1 MAMMD
6 HKPVTRMEDWYKERQ
21 VDDDGAL
28 THVSFA
34 DCVPKLKWSYEHYKR
49 EMEKRVTGKEDLEK
63 IANNEVTVVRPDRP
77 NISSGEVAGIVLRI
91 ARIVVQN
98 APNVEVISSIEDDS
112 LGGVVAD
119 YILRSKILHYD
130 TYTNDLRTRL
140 QATVKAGLTISFDC
154 VVPVLDRKPNGE
166 WWIQYDS
173 IHYRDVFPEPGAV
186 DIREATSVFVRR
198 YLTKGD
204 VAALIES
211 NPAGWNVEALRAML
225 KPHWQTA
232 PLRQHESNSRSDIRR
247 GALAE
252 GFEVVTLYTNTGAP
266 FLTFEPRTMNLLRIE
281 HNLHPNKEHPVFF
294 FIPEWDHQNPLGK
307 SLVERLRGR
316 QDFQDMFFN
325 GAAKAWELSID
336 PPILAYGAPRAV
348 LNLGPGKA
356 NRIDNPNAKI
366 EPFDIGTS
374 ALQQYSQISQGNLGS
389 MVNISGSADQQMATQ
404 AGAGMSATPQGVA
417 AQQTLVDITTNDY
430 QKSVEMFVNQYASYA
445 LTIWFQ
451 EMKGVKKI
459 KPSADAR
466 RRLVNAAWITV
477 PGEVGPD
484 GQPGEEQRINQVLE
498 VITESGEIEIDFSS
512 LAVEYFVRCIP
523 GSMTEM
529 EDEKQVRILKEMF
542 VPLSQAMPAIAQTQN
557 PELIGNAAATMQ
569 FIIEKTLEL
578 SGSAFSEDL
587 KTILKSGSG
596 SVSQSEDKLAAI
608 EQELGGATQGVIEA
622 VTQSNAVV
630 AAMQEQIK
638 GLVEAQEFLMQRL
651 GVSNGGSTDT
661 GLDMADLQLQL
672 PPSTG
677 GGSYAAAVP
686 NQGAAQ

>member
-6 HKPVTRMEDWYKERQ
+6 HKPVTSIEDWYTERQ
-21 VDDDGAL
+21 ENEDGVL

-34 DCVPKLKWSYEHYKR
+34 DSVQRLKWSYEHYKR
-49 EMEKRVTGKEDLEK
+49 EMEKRVVGKEDLEK

-119 YILRSKILHYD
+119 YILRSKVLHYD

-154 VVPVLDRKPNGE
+154 VVPVLDKKPNGE

-186 DIREATSVFVRR
+186 DIREANSVFVRR

-204 VAALIES
+204 VKALIES
-211 NPAGWNVEALRAML
+211 NPTGWNVPALKAML
-225 KPHWQTA
+225 APHWQAA

-281 HNLHPNKEHPVFF
+281 QNLHPNHEHPVFF
-294 FIPEWDHQNPLGK
+294 YLPEWDHQNPLGK

-325 GAAKAWELSID
+325 GAAKVWELSVD

-366 EPFDIGTS
+366 EAFDISTT
-374 ALQQYSQISQGNLGS
+374 ALMQYSAISQNNLGS

-417 AQQTLVDITTNDY
+417 QQNTLVDITTNDY

-451 EMKGVKKI
+451 EMKGTKKI
-459 KPSADAR
+459 RPSADAR
-466 RRLVNAAWITV
+466 RRLINAGWITTTDDQGQESRV
-477 PGEVGPD
+477 NVVSDAITDD
-484 GQPGEEQRINQVLE
+484 G
-498 VITESGEIEIDFSS
+498 TIEIDFST

-523 GSMTEM
+523 GSLTEI
-529 EDEKQVRILKEMF
+529 EDEKQLRVLKEMF

-557 PELIGNAAATMQ
+557 PQLIGNAAATMQ

-578 SGSAFSEDL
+578 SGSAYSEDL
-587 KTILKSGSG
+587 KAILANKGG
-596 SVSQSEDKLAAI
+596 EGVADSQKQIAAI

-622 VTQSNAVV
+622 VGQSNAVI
-630 AAMQEQIK
+630 AAMKEQIA
-638 GLVEAQEFLMQRL
+638 GLVQAQEFLMERL
-651 GVSNGGSTDT
+651 GVSNGGSADT
-661 GLDMADLQLQL
+661 GGDIADLQLDLSPQ
-672 PPSTG
+672 PDSG
-677 GGSYAAAVP
+677 GYAAVVP
-686 NQGAAQ
+686 NQGAAL

>member
-6 HKPVTRMEDWYKERQ
+6 HTPPKSIEDWYTEQ
-21 VDDDGAL
+21 VVDADGCL
-28 THVSFA
+28 SHVSFA
-34 DCVPKLKWSYEHYKR
+34 PCVARIKWSYDHFKN
-49 EMEKRVTGKEDLEK
+49 EMEKRVKGKEDLEK

-98 APNVEVISSIEDDS
+98 APNVEVVSTIEDDS
-112 LGGVVAD
+112 LGGVIVD

-140 QATVKAGLTISFDC
+140 QATVKAGLTVSFDC

-186 DIREATSVFVRR
+186 DIREACSVFVRR

-204 VAALIES
+204 VQALIRNE
-211 NPAGWNVEALRAML
+211 PAGWNIPALKAML
-225 KPHWQTA
+225 KPHWQSA

-247 GALAE
+247 GAMAE
-252 GFEVVTLYTNTGAP
+252 GFEIITLYTNTGDP
-266 FLTFEPRTMNLLRIE
+266 FLTFEPRTMNLLRVE
-281 HNLHPNKEHPVFF
+281 NNLHPNKEHPVFF

-336 PPILAYGAPRAV
+336 PPILAYGAPRTV

-366 EPFDIGTS
+366 EPFEIATS
-374 ALQQYSQISQGNLGS
+374 TLQQYSSITQQNLGS

-430 QKSVEMFVNQYASYA
+430 QKSVELFVNQYASYA

-451 EMKGVKKI
+451 EMKSVKKI

-466 RRLVNAAWITV
+466 RRLINAGWVVSTDAE
-477 PGEVGPD
+477 GNEVRTNQIMD
-484 GQPGEEQRINQVLE
+484 AINE
-498 VITESGEIEIDFSS
+498 AGEIEIDFSD
-512 LAVEYFVRCIP
+512 LAVEYFVRCVP
-523 GSMTEM
+523 GSMTEL

-542 VPLSQAMPAIAQTQN
+542 VPLSQAMPAIAQTQDDR
-557 PELIGNAAATMQ
+557 LIRNAAATMQ

-578 SGSAFSEDL
+578 SGSAFSSDL
-587 KTILKSGSG
+587 QALLAGTDQEGFRS
-596 SVSQSEDKLAAI
+596 SQDRIVAV

-622 VTQSNAVV
+622 MQASNATV
-630 AAMQEQIK
+630 AAMQQQIA
-638 GLVEAQEFLMQRL
+638 GLVKAQEALMERL
-651 GVSNGGSTDT
+651 GVATGAPTDIDLDIPILETSAPANGFTR
-661 GLDMADLQLQL
+661 
-672 PPSTG
+672 
-677 GGSYAAAVP
+677 
-686 NQGAAQ
+686 

>member
-6 HKPVTRMEDWYKERQ
+6 HKPVTKIEDWYTERQ
-21 VDDDGAL
+21 ENNEGVL

-34 DCVPKLKWSYEHYKR
+34 DSVPRLKWSYEHYKR
-49 EMEKRVTGKEDLEK
+49 EMERRVVGKEDLEK

-112 LGGVVAD
+112 LGGVIAD
-119 YILRSKILHYD
+119 YILRSKVLHYD

-186 DIREATSVFVRR
+186 DIREANSVFVRR

-204 VAALIES
+204 VKALIEKE
-211 NPAGWNVEALRAML
+211 PTGWNVPALRAML
-225 KPHWQTA
+225 QPHWQSA

-252 GFEVVTLYTNTGAP
+252 GFEVVTLYTNTGDP

-281 HNLHPNKEHPVFF
+281 KNLHPNGEHPVFF
-294 FIPEWDHQNPLGK
+294 YLPEWDHQNPLGK

-325 GAAKAWELSID
+325 GAAKVWELSVD

-366 EPFDIGTS
+366 EAFDISTT
-374 ALQQYSQISQGNLGS
+374 ALMQYSTISQNNLGS

-417 AQQTLVDITTNDY
+417 AQNTLVDITTNDY

-451 EMKGVKKI
+451 EMKGTTKI

-466 RRLVNAAWITV
+466 RRLVNAAWVTTTA
-477 PGEVGPD
+477 ED
-484 GQPGEEQRINQVLE
+484 GTDVRTNLVLDSIKE
-498 VITESGEIEIDFSS
+498 DGTIEIDFST

-523 GSMTEM
+523 GSLTEI
-529 EDEKQVRILKEMF
+529 EDEKQLRVLKEMF
-542 VPLSQAMPAIAQTQN
+542 IPLSQSMPAIAQTQN
-557 PELIGNAAATMQ
+557 QQLISNAAATMQ

-578 SGSAFSEDL
+578 SGSAYSEDL
-587 KTILKSGSG
+587 KAILANKGG
-596 SVSQSEDKLAAI
+596 EGVAQSQDQQAAI
-608 EQELGGATQGVIEA
+608 EQELGGAVKGVIEA
-622 VTQSNAVV
+622 VGQSQATV

-638 GLVEAQEFLMQRL
+638 GLVQAQEFLMERL

-661 GLDMADLQLQL
+661 GTDMTDLQLDLSPQYEQ
-672 PPSTG
+672 P
-677 GGSYAAAVP
+677 SYAEAVP
-686 NQGAAQ
+686 NQGAAL

>member
-1 MAMMD
+1 M
-6 HKPVTRMEDWYKERQ
+6 
-21 VDDDGAL
+21 L
-28 THVSFA
+28 THVSFTNQ
-34 DCVPKLKWSYEHYKR
+34 VYRIKLSYEHFKR

-98 APNVEVISSIEDDS
+98 SPNVELISSIEDDS

-119 YILRSKILHYD
+119 YILRSKVLHYD

-154 VVPVLDRKPNGE
+154 VVPVLDKKPNGE
-166 WWIQYDS
+166 WWVAYDS

-204 VAALIES
+204 VAALIKNE
-211 NPAGWNVEALRAML
+211 PTGWNIPALRAML
-225 KPHWQTA
+225 KPHWQSA

-252 GFEVVTLYTNTGAP
+252 GFEIITLYTNTGDP
-266 FLTFEPRTMNLLRIE
+266 FLTFEPRTMNLLRVE
-281 HNLHPNKEHPVFF
+281 NNLHPNKEHPVFF
-294 FIPEWDHQNPLGK
+294 FLPEWDHQNPLGK

-356 NRIDNPNAKI
+356 NRIDNPNAKT
-366 EPFDIGTS
+366 EPFEIATTS
-374 ALQQYSQISQGNLGS
+374 LQQYSSITQQNLGS

-404 AGAGMSATPQGVA
+404 AGAGMSATPQGVQ

-430 QKSVEMFVNQYASYA
+430 QKSVELFVNQYASYA

-451 EMKGVKKI
+451 EMKGIKKI
-459 KPSADAR
+459 VPSADAR
-466 RRLVNAAWITV
+466 RRLINAAWVETE
-477 PGEVGPD
+477 GED
-484 GQPGEEQRINQVLE
+484 GEPVRVNTVLE
-498 VITESGEIEIDFSS
+498 AIKDDGTIEIDFSN

-529 EDEKQVRILKEMF
+529 EDEKQVRILREMF
-542 VPLSQAMPAIAQTQN
+542 VPLSQAMPAIAQTQD
-557 PELIGNAAATMQ
+557 PDLVRNAAATMQ

-578 SGSAFSEDL
+578 SGSAYSQDL
-587 KTILKSGSG
+587 KSVLNSGNTAVNAG
-596 SVSQSEDKLAAI
+596 QEQIAAV
-608 EQELGGATQGVIEA
+608 EQELGGATKGVIEA
-622 VTQSNAVV
+622 LGQSNAVI
-630 AAMQEQIK
+630 ATMQQQIK
-638 GLVEAQEFLMQRL
+638 GLVDAQELLMSRL
-651 GVSNGGSTDT
+651 GMATEASVDT
-661 GLDMADLQLQL
+661 GADTVDLQLDLQ
-672 PPSTG
+672 PQQDNVGYSD
-677 GGSYAAAVP
+677 AVP
-686 NQGAAQ
+686 NQGAAL

>member
-6 HKPVTRMEDWYKERQ
+6 HTPPKSIEDWYTEQ
-21 VDDDGAL
+21 TVDPEGCL

-34 DCVPKLKWSYEHYKR
+34 PCVPRIKWSYEHYKR
-49 EMEKRVTGKEDLEK
+49 EMEKRVSGKEDLEK

-112 LGGVVAD
+112 LGGVIAD
-119 YILRSKILHYD
+119 YILRSKVLHYD

-186 DIREATSVFVRR
+186 DIREASSVFIRR

-204 VAALIES
+204 VQALIS
-211 NPAGWNVEALRAML
+211 NTPAGWNIPALKAML
-225 KPHWQTA
+225 KPHWQAA

-252 GFEVVTLYTNTGAP
+252 GFEVVTLYTNTGDP
-266 FLTFEPRTMNLLRIE
+266 FLTFEPRTMNLLRVE
-281 HNLHPNKEHPVFF
+281 HNLHPNREHPVFF
-294 FIPEWDHQNPLGK
+294 FLPEWDHQNPLGK

-366 EPFDIGTS
+366 EPFEIATS
-374 ALQQYSQISQGNLGS
+374 TLQQYSSITQQNLGS

-404 AGAGMSATPQGVA
+404 AGAGMSATPQGVN
-417 AQQTLVDITTNDY
+417 AQQALVDITTNDY
-430 QKSVEMFVNQYASYA
+430 QKSVELFVNQYASYA

-466 RRLVNAAWITV
+466 RRLINAGWIVSTDSE
-477 PGEVGPD
+477 GNEVRTNSIID
-484 GQPGEEQRINQVLE
+484 AL
-498 VITESGEIEIDFSS
+498 TEDGEIQVDFSD
-512 LAVEYFVRCIP
+512 LAVEYFVKCVP

-529 EDEKQVRILKEMF
+529 EDEKQVRILREMF
-542 VPLSQAMPAIAQTQN
+542 VPLSQAMPAIAQTQD
-557 PELIGNAAATMQ
+557 EQLMRNAAATMQ

-587 KTILKSGSG
+587 KSLLSGTESTG
-596 SVSQSEDKLAAI
+596 FKQSQEQIAAV

-622 VTQSNAVV
+622 VQASNATV
-630 AAMQEQIK
+630 AAMQQQIA
-638 GLVEAQEFLMQRL
+638 GLAKAQEVLMERL
-651 GVSNGGSTDT
+651 GVSTGASTDS
-661 GLDMADLQLQL
+661 GLDIQGLQLSL
-672 PPSTG
+672 PHDGAASQ
-677 GGSYAAAVP
+677 YAAAVP

>member
-6 HKPVTRMEDWYKERQ
+6 HKPVTSIEDWYTEQQ
-21 VDDDGAL
+21 VDQDGVL

-34 DCVPKLKWSYEHYKR
+34 ESVPRLKWSYEHYKR
-49 EMEKRVTGKEDLEK
+49 EMEKRVVGKEDLEK

-77 NISSGEVAGIVLRI
+77 NISSGEVAGLVLRI
-91 ARIVVQN
+91 ARNVVQN

-112 LGGVVAD
+112 LGGVIAD

-154 VVPVLDRKPNGE
+154 VVPVLDKKPNGE

-186 DIREATSVFVRR
+186 DIREANSVFVRR

-204 VAALIES
+204 VKALIGA
-211 NPAGWNVEALRAML
+211 NPTGWNVPALKAML
-225 KPHWQTA
+225 QPHWQTA

-252 GFEVVTLYTNTGAP
+252 GFEVVTLYTNTGDP

-281 HNLHPNKEHPVFF
+281 NNLHPNKEHPVFF
-294 FIPEWDHQNPLGK
+294 YLPEWDHQNPLGK

-325 GAAKAWELSID
+325 GAAKVWELSVD

-366 EPFDIGTS
+366 EAFDISTT
-374 ALQQYSQISQGNLGS
+374 ALMQYQSISQGNLGS

-404 AGAGMSATPQGVA
+404 GNGAQMSGTPQGVA
-417 AQQTLVDITTNDY
+417 QQVALVDITTNDY

-451 EMKGVKKI
+451 EMKGTKKI
-459 KPSADAR
+459 RPSADAR
-466 RRLVNAAWITV
+466 RRLVNAAWVATTTED
-477 PGEVGPD
+477 GTEVRTNLVLDTIQED
-484 GQPGEEQRINQVLE
+484 G
-498 VITESGEIEIDFSS
+498 TIEIDFNT

-523 GSMTEM
+523 GSLTEV
-529 EDEKQVRILKEMF
+529 EDEKQLRVLKEMF
-542 VPLSQAMPAIAQTQN
+542 VPLSQAMPAIAQTQD
-557 PELIGNAAATMQ
+557 PQLIGNAAATMT

-578 SGSAFSEDL
+578 SGSAYSEDL
-587 KTILKSGSG
+587 KAILKNKGG
-596 SVSQSEDKLAAI
+596 EGVAQSQDQQAAI
-608 EQELGGATQGVIEA
+608 EQELGGSIKGVIEA
-622 VTQSNAVV
+622 LGQSNAVV
-630 AAMQEQIK
+630 AAMKEQIA
-638 GLVEAQEFLMQRL
+638 GLVQAQEFLMERL
-651 GVSNGGSTDT
+651 GVSSGGSTDT
-661 GLDMADLQLQL
+661 GGDMPDLKLNLSPQYEQ
-672 PPSTG
+672 PSY
-677 GGSYAAAVP
+677 SDAIP
-686 NQGAAQ
+686 NQGAAL

>member
-21 VDDDGAL
+21 VDGDGVL

>member
-21 VDDDGAL
+21 VDDDGVL

-661 GLDMADLQLQL
+661 GLDMADLQLQP